1 MTTPTKA
8 KSRDRKA
15 IAPQVEI
22 TKFVTTIITPNE
34 EDTANTDFYNAQQP
48 KDDTET
54 IMTKLGK
61 GSYFGHKY
69 FVSNRVHHR
78 TARVTALTDM
88 DVAAVYPDE
97 FHKWSH
103 FRNTLILNEKTRVE
117 EEIKVAKQQFDKER
131 KRLSDEMEKLKLN
144 YRKERKELASRLQ
157 EVKAEAEKAIHEE
170 YEAEIE
176 RQNKEALLKML
187 VDEAAE
193 LEDIEDKLMAGLDLG
208 GNTDSDTSQETS
220 PAKEGIAIE
229 GSTPST
235 QRQLSLG
242 SALKMKMYKN
252 LYEDVKSDLL
262 ADGEIA
268 LSQSES
274 RDDVGDND
282 DISTL
287 EVS

>member
-1 MTTPTKA
+1 M
-8 KSRDRKA
+8 
-15 IAPQVEI
+15 
-22 TKFVTTIITPNE
+22 
-34 EDTANTDFYNAQQP
+34 
-48 KDDTET
+48 
-54 IMTKLGK
+54 
-61 GSYFGHKY
+61 
-69 FVSNRVHHR
+69 
-78 TARVTALTDM
+78 
-88 DVAAVYPDE
+88 
-97 FHKWSH
+97 
-103 FRNTLILNEKTRVE
+103 
-117 EEIKVAKQQFDKER
+117 
-131 KRLSDEMEKLKLN
+131 
-144 YRKERKELASRLQ
+144 
-157 EVKAEAEKAIHEE
+157 
-170 YEAEIE
+170 
-176 RQNKEALLKML
+176 
-187 VDEAAE
+187 DEAAE